1 MSDATFLFLVS
12 ALYLLFGAWVI
23 TRTGG
28 SRVGV
33 PVKAKK
39 NDPKSFGNSFQR
51 DHNRRDPDTLDR
63 F

>member
-12 ALYLLFGAWVI
+12 ALYLFFGAWVI

-28 SRVGV
+28 SRRGA
-33 PVKAKK
+33 PVKVAR
-39 NDPKSFGNSFQR
+39 SR
-51 DHNRRDPDTLDR
+51 DDRDELKDR